1 MKKINIFI
9 FGESGFIGSHLKNF
23 LKAKSNIKIYH
34 NKKKKFRN
42 IKNIEAFYKKFWIKI
57 INQSNT
63 IVYLSFNND
72 LYDLNKDLSNSFSK
86 TLLPLYI
93 LCETIKNH
101 NKNIKVIYLSTAS
114 LYGNKKKL
122 PVKENASLTLNNLYD
137 YLKYSSEQILINSNT
152 KNLNFQILRLS
163 NVYGEN
169 LSSLNQSNRQIL
181 TKVIKTALT
190 NKEIKVF
197 GSGNYLRDFVH
208 VKDVCEAIYKIICKK
223 NLQNETFNIGSGKKM
238 RLISIFKDIKHL
250 INSNYNYSIKL
261 KKIKLKSTNADKSNT
276 RNFQAS
282 ILKSKIKFDWKPKIS
297 FKVGLNNLIKFI
309 YDKKYKN

>member
-1 MKKINIFI
+1 MKKNNTFI
-9 FGESGFIGSHLKNF
+9 FGESGFIGLHLKN
-23 LKAKSNIKIYH
+23 LLQKKKNIKI
-34 NKKKKFRN
+34 NLSKKKNFKD
-42 IKNIEAFYKKFWIKI
+42 IKNIEAFYKKFWKKI
-57 INQSNT
+57 INQSDS

-72 LYDLNKDLSNSFSK
+72 LNDLNKNLSNAFLK

-101 NKNIKVIYLSTAS
+101 KKNIKVIYLSTAS
-114 LYGNKKKL
+114 LYGNKKNL
-122 PVKENASLTLNNLYD
+122 PVKEDASLTLNNLYD
-137 YLKYSSEQILINSNT
+137 YLKFSSEQILINSNL

-169 LSSLNQSNRQIL
+169 LSSLNQSNRQVL

-190 NKEIKVF
+190 KKEIKVF

-208 VKDVCEAIYKIICKK
+208 VKDVCEVIYKIICKK

-238 RLISIFKDIKHL
+238 RLISIFKDIKYL
-250 INSNYNYSIKL
+250 INTNYNYSVKL
-261 KKIKLKSTNADKSNT
+261 KKIILKSNILDKSNI

-282 ILKSKIKFDWKPKIS
+282 ILKSKIKLDWEPKIN
-297 FKVGLNNLIKFI
+297 FKDGLNNLIKFI
-309 YDKKYKN
+309 YDKKN